1 MAIIH
6 LNKDNFDTVTA
17 EGITVVDF
25 WAAWCGPCRMQAPI
39 LDELDRE
46 LNGAV
51 TIGKVDVDAEMEL
64 TRRFRVMS
72 IPAILV
78 FRDGELTHRA
88 MGLQDLDELREMV
101 K

>member
-78 FRDGELTHRA
+78 FRDGELKHRA
-88 MGLQDLDELREMV
+88 VGLQDLDSLRDMI